1 MSKKRLGKL
10 QKKERP
16 AHTTDELQEPWL
28 KLMKNLNRL
37 SSIVKS
43 SYTDKTKILIK
54 GDDCNAKNV

>member
-1 MSKKRLGKL
+1 MSNVKKM

-16 AHTTDELQEPWL
+16 LPKTDELQEPWL

-43 SYTDKTKILIK
+43 FNVDKTKILIK

>member
-1 MSKKRLGKL
+1 MSNVKKV

-16 AHTTDELQEPWL
+16 TAKMDELQEPWL

-37 SSIVKS
+37 DAIVKS
-43 SYTDKTKILIK
+43 FNVDKTKILIK

>member
-1 MSKKRLGKL
+1 MNNVKKV

-16 AHTTDELQEPWL
+16 TPRTDELQEPWL

-43 SYTDKTKILIK
+43 FNVDKTKILIK

>member
-1 MSKKRLGKL
+1 MSKSHVKKM

-16 AHTTDELQEPWL
+16 THTTDELQEPWL

-43 SYTDKTKILIK
+43 FNVDKTKILIK